1 MKIPIVLLAVLCG
14 ACASNSVPKVPKT
27 ELEAKMLG
35 LLEKFDLW
43 DLDGNGEL
51 DEAELAAGLKERNSS
66 YEAKGVIDFY
76 DTNGNGTIS
85 LREAQK
91 GFKRTDEVQF
101 YNQN

>member
-1 MKIPIVLLAVLCG
+1 MKIQILLLAVLCS
-14 ACASNSVPKVPKT
+14 ACASNSVPEVPET

-35 LLEKFDLW
+35 LLQKFDLW

-51 DEAELAAGLKERNSS
+51 DEAELTAGLKGRNSS
-66 YEAKGVIDFY
+66 YKPKGVIDFY

-91 GFKRTDEVQF
+91 GFKRTDEVQI
-101 YNQN
+101 YTRN